1 MCPVTL
7 ALVPKVSVFVTFLES
22 TFKVVKGASVS
33 LASYKGR
40 QEGKAIILNL
50 MVKTQYYLL

>member
-40 QEGKAIILNL
+40 KERP
-50 MVKTQYYLL
+50 